1 MAFNCFDPFRAC
13 QPQRLVCQHQA
24 DMTFQ
29 LLFLFLFWMPTTVQS
44 SAKNKTLRIK
54 ALLPMGNDSRWLV
67 KNADMACRL
76 AVEHV
81 NSQPSLLDAYNL
93 ELDTNSSDVSLGKI
107 HLSDI

>member
-1 MAFNCFDPFRAC
+1 
-13 QPQRLVCQHQA
+13 
-24 DMTFQ
+24 
-29 LLFLFLFWMPTTVQS
+29 
-44 SAKNKTLRIK
+44 
-54 ALLPMGNDSRWLV
+54 MGNDSRWLV